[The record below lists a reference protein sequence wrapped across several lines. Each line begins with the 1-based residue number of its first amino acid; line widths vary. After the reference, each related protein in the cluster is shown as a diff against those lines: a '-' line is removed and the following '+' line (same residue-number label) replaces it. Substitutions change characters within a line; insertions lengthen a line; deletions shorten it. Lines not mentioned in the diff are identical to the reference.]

1 MLAEPTPAGRFRA
14 ESLSSARALF
24 SHRAG
29 WIGKSNFQFHELLCR
44 YQLGSVALFLLT
56 IFSLDDKTEFLKKPV
71 ISGGRWWPLSWVIAG
86 FPQFSFYFFVPQ
98 MARSLPR
105 CFVGRLAR
113 DDLTVPSVEAELWLG
128 IYINSNDWISISCDN
143 RALCSSLVALEIFAQ
158 REWER
163 KDEMNV
169 DWINF
174 NYRAW
179 THVKVGADGRS
190 RFADTSRGKS
200 SINRPQHVRKY
211 WANC

>member
-1 MLAEPTPAGRFRA
+1 MLAEPTPARRFRA

-29 WIGKSNFQFHELLCR
+29 WVGNSNFQFHELLCR

-56 IFSLDDKTEFLKKPV
+56 SFSLDKTEFLKKPV
-71 ISGGRWWPLSWVIAG
+71 ISGGRWWSLSWVIAG
-86 FPQFSFYFFVPQ
+86 FPQFSFYFFVPW

-143 RALCSSLVALEIFAQ
+143 RALCSSLVALEIFLRNA
-158 REWER
+158 REREKRWNECWLNQFQLSG
-163 KDEMNV
+163 MG
-169 DWINF
+169 
-174 NYRAW
+174 
-179 THVKVGADGRS
+179 TCQ
-190 RFADTSRGKS
+190 SRGRWKVTFCRYLS
-200 SINRPQHVRKY
+200 REIID
-211 WANC
+211 